1 LRERDDVLLAFGGRL
16 RALRVAAGLSQE
28 ELAVRCFMRR
38 AQISAVERAVRAPDL
53 PDLLVLAERLGVS
66 AGELTNGL
74 TAPVRRAGTA
84 QALELIT
91 RRPGIS
97 ADALAQS
104 LALPSSYAFEIAL
117 YLQSTGAIV
126 SQRTGWQPA
135 IE

>member
-1 LRERDDVLLAFGGRL
+1 MRASAAQAEVKQRAPRQTRYAAFGPDLRERDDVLLAFGGRL

-66 AGELTNGL
+66 
-74 TAPVRRAGTA
+74 
-84 QALELIT
+84 
-91 RRPGIS
+91 
-97 ADALAQS
+97 
-104 LALPSSYAFEIAL
+104 
-117 YLQSTGAIV
+117 
-126 SQRTGWQPA
+126 QRTGWQPA